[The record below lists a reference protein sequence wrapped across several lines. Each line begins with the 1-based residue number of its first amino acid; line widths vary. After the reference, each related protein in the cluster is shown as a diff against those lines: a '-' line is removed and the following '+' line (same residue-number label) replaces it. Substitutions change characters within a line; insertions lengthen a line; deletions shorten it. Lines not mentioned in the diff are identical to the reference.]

1 MIRVVGLEPRE
12 TEAHNDDQDKK
23 DVSHRRHHLE
33 LSWSP
38 SSRRTSSGKA
48 NERRRWQSRKML
60 KKKEKRCV
68 GALGLVESRYEEEI
82 YGTEL

>member
-1 MIRVVGLEPRE
+1 M
-12 TEAHNDDQDKK
+12 DKAK
-23 DVSHRRHHLE
+23 GRTHKNQ
-33 LSWSP
+33 
-38 SSRRTSSGKA
+38 SSAVAMDMPISRTSSGKA

-82 YGTEL
+82 YGTKL